1 MLVGVEGDGFAMAT
15 KIGLQRLENR
25 QMCSRMGPRV
35 AGPFRSSSA
44 RSLAIV
50 GRQDVRLRVL
60 SNPLGCVMLGN
71 ETLDYFRFAI
81 GP

>member
-1 MLVGVEGDGFAMAT
+1 
-15 KIGLQRLENR
+15 
-25 QMCSRMGPRV
+25 
-35 AGPFRSSSA
+35 
-44 RSLAIV
+44 
-50 GRQDVRLRVL
+50 VL